1 MEGTIMMMMIM
12 MSLFI
17 ANFLFAF
24 SFSFCCLLLCL
35 IMEKSITNFQW
46 EFITL
51 LYFLFSIHSFFNLKM
66 KNENMENSK

>member
-17 ANFLFAF
+17 TNFLFAF

-51 LYFLFSIHSFFNLKM
+51 LYFFVFNSFVFQF
-66 KNENMENSK
+66 KNEK